1 MRYNA
6 SVSEAGLDIENHA
19 MLAEYLRRR
28 DPSCEPTHF
37 QTLAGGVS
45 NRTVLVEF
53 KDGQSW
59 VIKQALAKLRTK
71 ADWFS
76 DPSRV
81 HREALGI
88 RWLSKLA
95 PPGTIPEFVFEDFE
109 NHLLTMQAVPQ
120 PHENWKT
127 MLMAVPFRLHLD
139 YFRQFGW
146 LLGII
151 HRASKDLAMEL
162 SGAFADRTF
171 FESLRIEPYYEY
183 TAQQIP
189 EVREFILEVVR
200 DTRATASALVHGDFS
215 PKNILIHRGNVVLLD
230 HEVIHW
236 GDPAFDLGFAL
247 AHLISKA
254 RNLRPKGR
262 LLHGALEFWNAYKE
276 ANDSWSESSALAE
289 QRIAR
294 HLFACM
300 LARVAGRSPLEYL
313 NDDQRSAQR
322 SAVLRAMQ
330 DPIKDV
336 HQLIL
341 KLATDVND

>member
-1 MRYNA
+1 
-6 SVSEAGLDIENHA
+6 VSEASLDIENHA

-45 NRTVLVEF
+45 NRTVLVQFEA
-53 KDGQSW
+53 GQSW

-71 ADWFS
+71 AEWFS
-76 DPSRV
+76 DPARV
-81 HREALGI
+81 HREALGM

-109 NHLLTMQAVPQ
+109 NHLLAMQAVPQ
-120 PHENWKT
+120 PHENWKS
-127 MLMAVPFRLHLD
+127 MLMAVPVRLHLD

-151 HRASKDLAMEL
+151 HGKSKDQAVEL
-162 SGAFADRTF
+162 SSAFDDRSF

-183 TAQQIP
+183 TAEQIP
-189 EVREFILEVVR
+189 EARTFILDLVK
-200 DTRATASALVHGDFS
+200 DTRAVASGLVHGDYS
-215 PKNILIHRGNVVLLD
+215 PKNILIYRGNIVLLD

-247 AHLISKA
+247 THLISKA
-254 RNLRPKGR
+254 RNLRPRTR
-262 LLHGALEFWNAYKE
+262 LLHGALEFWIAYRE
-276 ANDSWSESSALAE
+276 ANDSWSTCDALVE
-289 QRIAR
+289 CRIAR
-294 HLFACM
+294 HVLACM

-313 NDDQRSAQR
+313 NDDQRSVQQR
-322 SAVLRAMQ
+322 AVLKAMR

-341 KLATDVND
+341 KLATDAYD